1 MSVMEISL
9 RPTTRSPELGQDV
22 EALLNQPEPEGI
34 FHETERCLGL
44 LLGGAFL
51 LLSPPTPRPK
61 R

>member
-1 MSVMEISL
+1 MSVMEITSH
-9 RPTTRSPELGQDV
+9 RTTDAPALGQDV

-34 FHETERCLGL
+34 YRETERCAAL
-44 LLGGAFL
+44 LLLAGAL